1 MHRIVQGTAITHP
14 LGDPSL
20 GPERERQLRRR
31 LVALALEALAT
42 PVEGPTVFRLG
53 QAERGLT

>member
-1 MHRIVQGTAITHP
+1 VHRIVQGKAITHP

-42 PVEGPTVFRLG
+42 PVKGPTVFRLG
-53 QAERGLT
+53 QSDGGAA